1 VQLVLTHQSSG
12 PETRVLELCVSHVIM
27 EALMLPDEVV
37 STVAAAIVSLCVSP
51 PSMR

>member
-1 VQLVLTHQSSG
+1 MRLVLTNQSSG
-12 PETRVLELCVSHVIM
+12 PETGVLELDVSHVIT

-37 STVAAAIVSLCVSP
+37 STVAAAIIRLCVSP